1 MSIAD
6 SRGRLVKASAI
17 AAGIVRTRESAVVT
31 GALLSIWAGRDAR
44 VDMRLPLCAS
54 QRALGEIVAPVSAR
68 PRRHLRGAWA
78 PAFRPPRGGIAQWSA
93 NRYKGRLSKLHTRA
107 ANDRPSGA
115 GCRR

>member
-54 QRALGEIVAPVSAR
+54 QRALEIVAPVSAR
-68 PRRHLRGAWA
+68 PRLRPRGAWA
-78 PAFRPPRGGIAQWSA
+78 PAFRPPRGGIAQWLA